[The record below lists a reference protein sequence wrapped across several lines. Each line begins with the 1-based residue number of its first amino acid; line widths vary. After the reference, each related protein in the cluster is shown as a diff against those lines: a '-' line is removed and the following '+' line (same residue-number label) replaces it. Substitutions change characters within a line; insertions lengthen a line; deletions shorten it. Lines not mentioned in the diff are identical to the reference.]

1 VTLSDGQLLALRN
14 LSRKKAGAIVG
25 WIDIAEARGLTDLGL
40 AARHPG
46 GWRIT
51 PAGEETLM
59 REERIVEVE
68 NVVALQWP
76 FPTRPRGR

>member
-1 VTLSDGQLLALRN
+1 LTLSDSQLAALRN

-40 AARHPG
+40 AVRTGG

-59 REERIVEVE
+59 REERIIEVG
-68 NVVALQWP
+68 NVIPLQGLP
-76 FPTRPRGR
+76 RPRGH